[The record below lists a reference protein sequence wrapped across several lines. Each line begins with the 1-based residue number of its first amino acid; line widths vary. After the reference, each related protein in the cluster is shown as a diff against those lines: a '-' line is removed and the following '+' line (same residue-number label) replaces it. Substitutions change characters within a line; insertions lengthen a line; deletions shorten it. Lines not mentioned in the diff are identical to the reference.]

1 MSALFPKHWIS
12 FYCIFMSKSPL
23 QLLRNPLRFRLFLM
37 KKLPAALFAGL
48 RIEAASADACT
59 VSVPYGWRTQNP
71 FRSTY
76 FACLAMA
83 AEMSTGVLGLNAIYG
98 KKPKVSMLIIAM
110 ESRYHKKAVG
120 HTLFTCADGQL
131 LQQTVLQA
139 LQSPDGASVRVYS
152 KGTSRSGEVV
162 AEFWFTWSFR
172 AKAIQPAT

>member
-1 MSALFPKHWIS
+1 
-12 FYCIFMSKSPL
+12 MSKSPL
-23 QLLRNPLRFRLFLM
+23 QLLQNPIRFRMFLL

-48 RIEAASADACT
+48 RIEGASPEFCT

-98 KKPKVSMLIIAM
+98 RQPPVSMLIVAM
-110 ESRYHKKAVG
+110 ESRYHKRATG
-120 HTLFTCADGQL
+120 LTFFTCSDGTL
-131 LQQTVLQA
+131 LQQTVSDA
-139 LQSPDGASVRVYS
+139 LQSPDGASVKVYS
-152 KGTSRSGEVV
+152 KGTTRTGETI

-172 AKAIQPAT
+172 SKAIQSGT